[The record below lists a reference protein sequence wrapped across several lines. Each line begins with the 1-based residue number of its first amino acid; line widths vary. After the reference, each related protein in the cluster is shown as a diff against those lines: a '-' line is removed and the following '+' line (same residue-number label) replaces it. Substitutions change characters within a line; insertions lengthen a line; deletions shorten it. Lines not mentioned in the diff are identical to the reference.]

1 MTLSEIRAC
10 FHFVFSV
17 WSRFADYGTML
28 KIEDWVLLP
37 DGCSILTTVGMRR
50 FQVLSRGETDGYDTA
65 QIKFLADVPIHEQH
79 IKGKH

>member
-1 MTLSEIRAC
+1 
-10 FHFVFSV
+10 
-17 WSRFADYGTML
+17 ML

-79 IKGKH
+79 IKGKNQELC